1 MRINYEAVKLFEEL
15 DKMEYGE
22 VKDLDCLPFTP
33 IGVLDYFEKSIRS
46 KKSKINPAHL
56 EKISKEYH
64 NLKKEQRFEKNIH
77 KYFSE
82 KLEVPITTIKEC
94 DEYYNE
100 CKEFKKRLTLRRV
113 HNTYLEFAKI
123 FDGFPIYFI
132 ESFDYRLRMYPYSFM
147 FGRTSGIYKYLVK
160 EYTETELT
168 DNGYFKMLESFFQD
182 YPEEHKELKELIH
195 KKENINIVIEWTN
208 KNIDKIENK
217 TIMKLD
223 SFFYKML
230 LKKEIKKLPKNEMRT
245 GFMIESDQKSSSF
258 VIAAIIFDDYELAKC
273 SNLTSFEAID
283 PPRRLMKNSSKWFKG
298 KVSNETL
305 KILSSQRNLHKYLL
319 MCFLYSQGFGG
330 RRKTLLEYGIKGEDA
345 TYVANKYIEFINV
358 DFEILTK
365 KKTI

>member
-1 MRINYEAVKLFEEL
+1 
-15 DKMEYGE
+15 
-22 VKDLDCLPFTP
+22 
-33 IGVLDYFEKSIRS
+33 
-46 KKSKINPAHL
+46 
-56 EKISKEYH
+56 
-64 NLKKEQRFEKNIH
+64 
-77 KYFSE
+77 
-82 KLEVPITTIKEC
+82 
-94 DEYYNE
+94 
-100 CKEFKKRLTLRRV
+100 
-113 HNTYLEFAKI
+113 
-123 FDGFPIYFI
+123 
-132 ESFDYRLRMYPYSFM
+132 M

-330 RRKTLLEYGIKGEDA
+330 RRKTLLEYCIKGEDA